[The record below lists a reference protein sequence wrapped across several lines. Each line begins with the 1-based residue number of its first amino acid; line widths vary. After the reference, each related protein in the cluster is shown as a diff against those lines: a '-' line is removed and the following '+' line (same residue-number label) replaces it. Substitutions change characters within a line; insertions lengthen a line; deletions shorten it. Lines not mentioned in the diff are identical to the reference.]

1 MILVLMTM
9 MTTIPTSKKQAMRHL
24 YISVT
29 AQKIGA
35 VYRIGVQEKPSGGES
50 NSAFVNE
57 HSLPSPEEE
66 DTDAWEPRAKA
77 MGNGYAGYVRNT
89 QGGQDDQE
97 DELPGAKVLNMSCT
111 E

>member
-66 DTDAWEPRAKA
+66 DTDA
-77 MGNGYAGYVRNT
+77 
-89 QGGQDDQE
+89 
-97 DELPGAKVLNMSCT
+97 
-111 E
+111 